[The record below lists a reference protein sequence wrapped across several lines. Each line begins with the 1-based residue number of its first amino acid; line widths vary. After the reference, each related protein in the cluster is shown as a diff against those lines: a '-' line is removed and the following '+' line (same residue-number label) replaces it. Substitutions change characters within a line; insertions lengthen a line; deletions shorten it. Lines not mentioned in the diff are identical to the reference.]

1 MKLPLD
7 HFRLLGVKPKPNKV
21 QVEQVLAER
30 LGNPP
35 SGGYSQDTLNARA
48 QLLQA
53 SGSVLRD
60 EQCRQAH
67 DPDKGEL
74 PGIELEPGQ
83 EIAAPLLL
91 LEAQENFK
99 AFELALELLSRR
111 GEGAAFHDQQQADL
125 LLMATLA
132 ARRAS
137 REMWTKRL
145 YDQSAQILERAI
157 QLLADHACQAKRK
170 AILEDDL
177 NKISP
182 FRILDLL
189 SQESCTALERQRG
202 LSSLKAFI
210 DRCGGLDRDD
220 DEQCSP
226 LLFQDFFKQ
235 IRPCLTIDEQLE
247 LFEGYNRQ
255 EASTAT
261 FLLAYTR
268 TAAGFQRRQP
278 AHVDAALTAME
289 AVDAEG
295 LEPEKACL
303 LLLLGQPD
311 AAQDMARS
319 CKDPRLCQW
328 LASYPPTSDSLL
340 GLCSFC
346 SQWLE
351 QHVLPC
357 YRDVD
362 PHAKVDLEAYFLD
375 PEVQR
380 YINDRDSLPA
390 PRNKAHGEAKPK
402 RTKDLALFTLVKP
415 AKPAEPAEHTP
426 RSQPTRQQD
435 PLPAPPPSH
444 RSDGAQSSE
453 FPGGMPSPM
462 LSPKSPGETPSLSAP
477 AARGSGAMDFAP
489 TSPQRQTLWP
499 LAAKSALAA
508 GVTVALV
515 VLLRPWSMFTTSE
528 TPDSPPPQ
536 LPPSPPDA
544 VVGNTLLLPP
554 PVTQAPILFDPPRIQ
569 RIQTVQGAQSLDPV
583 GIKILLRAWLD
594 VKSAVVHNTPASQP
608 TPETLDALA
617 LLAVPEQVAA
627 VLNQQQRLRERGE
640 QLQVNSTLGD
650 VSLLTQSVNQVSAR
664 VEINYTETT
673 VDREGITTN
682 TFGPTILRNDYTFIR
697 GQQGWKLLGFSPSSS

>member
-7 HFRLLGVKPKPNKV
+7 HFRLLGIKPKANKV

-30 LGNPP
+30 LENPP
-35 SGGYSQDTLNARA
+35 SSGYSQDTLNARA

-53 SGSVLRD
+53 SSSVLTD
-60 EQCRQAH
+60 EQRCQAH

-83 EIAAPLLL
+83 EVAAPLLL

-99 AFELALELLSRR
+99 AFELALELLSRQ
-111 GEGAAFHDQQQADL
+111 GEGAAFHGQQQADL

-137 REMWTKRL
+137 QEMYARRL

-157 QLLADHACQAKRK
+157 QLLADHACQGRRK

-189 SQESCTALERQRG
+189 SQESSTALERQRG
-202 LSSLKAFI
+202 LSSLKEFI
-210 DRCGGLDRDD
+210 DRRGGLDRDD

-235 IRPCLTIDEQLE
+235 VRPCLTIDEQLE

-362 PHAKVDLEAYFLD
+362 PHAKVDLDAYFLD

-390 PRNKAHGEAKPK
+390 PRSKAHGEAKPK

-415 AKPAEPAEHTP
+415 AKPAEHTP
-426 RSQPTRQQD
+426 RSQPTRQQQD
-435 PLPAPPPSH
+435 PLPAPPPNH
-444 RSDGAQSSE
+444 WSDGPQSSG
-453 FPGGMPSPM
+453 FPGGMPPPM
-462 LSPKSPGETPSLSAP
+462 PSPKSPGETPGLSAP
-477 AARGSGAMDFAP
+477 AARGSGAVDFPP
-489 TSPQRQTLWP
+489 TWQQRQTLWP
-499 LAAKSALAA
+499 LAAKSALAV

-515 VLLRPWSMFTTSE
+515 ALLRPWSMFTTSE

-544 VVGNTLLLPP
+544 VVGNTLPPPP
-554 PVTQAPILFDPPRIQ
+554 PVTQEPILFDPPQIR
-569 RIQTVQGAQSLDPV
+569 TVQGAQALDPV
-583 GIKILLRAWLD
+583 GVKILLRAWLD
-594 VKSAVVHNTPASQP
+594 VKSAVLHNTHASQP

-617 LLAVPEQVAA
+617 LLAVPEQVAT
-627 VLNQQQRLRERGE
+627 VMNQQQRLREQGE
-640 QLQVNSTLGD
+640 QLQVNSTLGN
-650 VSLLTQSVNQVSAR
+650 VSLLTQTANQVSAR

-673 VDREGITTN
+673 VNREGITTN
-682 TFGPTILRNDYTFIR
+682 TFGPTVLRNDYTFIR
-697 GQQGWKLLGFSPSSS
+697 GQQGWKLLGFSPSPP

>member
-7 HFRLLGVKPKPNKV
+7 HFRLLGVKPKANRV

-35 SGGYSQDTLNARA
+35 SAGYSQDTLNARA

-53 SGSVLRD
+53 SGSVLTD
-60 EQCRQAH
+60 EQRCQDH

-83 EIAAPLLL
+83 EVAAPLLL

-111 GEGAAFHDQQQADL
+111 GEGAAFHGQQQADL
-125 LLMATLA
+125 LLMVTLA

-137 REMWTKRL
+137 QEMWVQRL

-157 QLLADHACQAKRK
+157 QLLADHACQGRRK
-170 AILEDDL
+170 AMLEDDL

-189 SQESCTALERQRG
+189 SRESCTALERQRG

-210 DRCGGLDRDD
+210 DRRGGLDRDD
-220 DEQCSP
+220 DEQSSP

-328 LASYPPTSDSLL
+328 LASYPSTSDSLL

-362 PHAKVDLEAYFLD
+362 PHTKVDLEAYFLD

-380 YINDRDSLPA
+380 YINDRDSPPA

-415 AKPAEPAEHTP
+415 AKPAEHRP
-426 RSQPTRQQD
+426 RSQPARQQD
-435 PLPAPPPSH
+435 PLPAPPPPNH
-444 RSDGAQSSE
+444 GSDGPQSSG
-453 FPGGMPSPM
+453 FPGGMPPPM
-462 LSPKSPGETPSLSAP
+462 PSPKSPGDTPGLSAP
-477 AARGSGAMDFAP
+477 TARGGGAVDFPP
-489 TSPQRQTLWP
+489 TWQQPQTLWP

-515 VLLRPWSMFTTSE
+515 ALLRPWSLFTPSE
-528 TPDSPPPQ
+528 TPDSLPPQ
-536 LPPSPPDA
+536 LPPSLPDA
-544 VVGNTLLLPP
+544 VVGNMLPPP
-554 PVTQAPILFDPPRIQ
+554 PVTQASIPFDPP
-569 RIQTVQGAQSLDPV
+569 RIQTVQGAQVLDPV
-583 GIKILLRAWLD
+583 GVKILLRAWLD
-594 VKSAVVHNTPASQP
+594 VKSAVLRNTHASQP

-627 VLNQQQRLRERGE
+627 VLNQQQRLREGGE
-640 QLQVNSTLGD
+640 QLQVNSTLGN
-650 VSLLTQSVNQVSAR
+650 VSLLTQTANQVSAS

-673 VDREGITTN
+673 VNREGITTN